1 MSSDLKIG
9 VFFFFFWFSFFFF
22 HFFGLHWMKLIRNG
36 MLKIMGF
43 FLETRGKKR
52 RKNTVHM
59 EEKKYLKK
67 KGPDGIRTRD
77 LRFYNR
83 YCLSNSVNSIR
94 DRRLTTWPP
103 SPAPHFRGK
112 WEYFKLVPKI
122 RKGLPQSNQP
132 IHQITTRSYS
142 HCTLVKLNRCH
153 CAVKIHKRLKY
164 AKTIDSNKSNV
175 LSKDLEYKNRTL
187 ANWRQRTV
195 H

>member
-9 VFFFFFWFSFFFF
+9 VFLNFFLVFFFFFSFLRSTLDEITKRYVKNYGVFF
-22 HFFGLHWMKLIRNG
+22 
-36 MLKIMGF
+36 
-43 FLETRGKKR
+43 GKKR
-52 RKNTVHM
+52 
-59 EEKKYLKK
+59 EKKKKKHSSYGKKKKFEKK

-103 SPAPHFRGK
+103 SPVPCFRGK

-175 LSKDLEYKNRTL
+175 LSKDLEYQK
-187 ANWRQRTV
+187 
-195 H
+195 